1 VFELSVRKSSPT
13 KLAKTGLHLTYLG
26 SVEKWNTGS
35 LEHTILPGVSLSADL
50 PVLEDVTEALEN
62 PVELRNDPFSTLLP
76 GLGVIE
82 LGKYGVK
89 PCPLQGMYGMSLLK
103 KIAFPV
109 ATDFTLCLLVDGSD
123 TLKSELLKFVTDANS
138 IDEETTKLE
147 SPDSS
152 TNSEPD
158 GNERSKPRSS
168 TEGGAAEV
176 NREPLESRSSIQSP
190 SYNVF
195 EKDGASGYKKFF
207 LHLTKPIEMGQTV
220 ELRFLPSQPPSSGSD
235 KKGFDVRRRR
245 WLQEEISKLSLQD
258 LRSLLDY
265 LSEEV
270 GVTIYGEVQK
280 IFKKTSTKPEE
291 ETLKHDTAHAT
302 KIAISRRRMHWLALR
317 INEQLQKTLQKNAGG
332 VMSVV
337 MPPVAITPLWTNDLV
352 NSLRE
357 HPNWKSTIRT
367 ALMQEAGREILTEF
381 SSNEFGGFAATRQ
394 IWCPMAER
402 LFRSTVDK
410 LAAFTTELGWLC
422 TDDVLV
428 QDLCL
433 LVTAAATKVRSV
445 VNHEGPAE
453 ASKFTDLV
461 LTYRKGALHSSNA
474 FPVMDEVMAT
484 SSSQMYLDAMDLCDE
499 PACRPPV
506 KDDWR
511 VLATRV
517 PSKENEILMQSVED
531 MKEGGASIDARW
543 YIERQVLAIVQTV
556 ALCGVAHV
564 AKNTAY
570 VNLTDI
576 KSKLCEAA
584 KTAAEDPAIQALK
597 LEGRPEKME
606 QYAEIPN
613 SLPIK
618 GTIWGAEYEP
628 HSSPFFLGLMWP
640 LLRQA
645 GWKIEVGDDQSGVTY
660 LPPGRNKARGGSH
673 TKLAKLEKAKQR
685 AKLANQT
692 KNLGLGYIPKRIK
705 RLFVNTASVD
715 ENAEPD
721 ESALSV
727 TEALTQ
733 FFFSLQASLDEDK
746 EGQKRVEEV
755 VNQISTCFDELAPR
769 LMYKEEQDRYRV
781 TGNQRSCDVY
791 GCEYLMRLLLV
802 MPSMLQQSDLTV
814 QQVDDTLGVVRELT
828 NFMAINHSNLFDESF
843 NVPQEHYDAE
853 AKVPPFIV
861 PLLMQLKTKTPQPV
875 SEETTQ
881 GGVVT
886 DDLKGILQPSDREVL
901 TDFVE
906 LVLDQ
911 VIVCRATHDDVGK
924 KNRRVAVGYPGLV
937 CRHCFGL
944 FGEGKYFFSSIES
957 LTTATTV
964 IEKHL
969 AKCPKID
976 DEIKSN
982 MIKYRTRHQE
992 QRKLKIQGAQGAFFV
1007 RLWDRLRLSKAS
1019 AGAEAD
1025 VYVSMSSGSGK
1036 KSGSDDGESG
1046 GGSTPTDDSIEFKDH
1061 ILLLEYLKAT
1071 APWKDKLSL
1080 VEAID
1085 QYYNC
1090 LGYGGRI
1097 YNTNAMPVHFNSEW
1111 ILSKVA
1117 PRSKPVK

>member
-1 VFELSVRKSSPT
+1 MESSLFLC
-13 KLAKTGLHLTYLG
+13 K
-26 SVEKWNTGS
+26 
-35 LEHTILPGVSLSADL
+35 VSMYEFA
-50 PVLEDVTEALEN
+50 EAI
-62 PVELRNDPFSTLLP
+62 T
-76 GLGVIE
+76 
-82 LGKYGVK
+82 
-89 PCPLQGMYGMSLLK
+89 
-103 KIAFPV
+103 FPV
-109 ATDFTLCLLVDGSD
+109 ATDFNLLLRVDGCD
-123 TLKSELLKFVTDANS
+123 TLKSEILKFVTDAIS
-138 IDEETTKLE
+138 IDEEATELE
-147 SPDSS
+147 NSHSG
-152 TNSEPD
+152 TNSERD
-158 GNERSKPRSS
+158 GNERTKPKGS
-168 TEGGAAEV
+168 TETKSAEV
-176 NREPLESRSSIQSP
+176 NRESPESQSSVQGL

-195 EKDGASGYKKFF
+195 EKNGTSGESQCF
-207 LHLTKPIEMGQTV
+207 LHLIKPIEMGQTL
-220 ELRFLPSQPPSSGSD
+220 ELRFLSSQPPKSSD
-235 KKGFDVRRRR
+235 PDEKGFDIRRRR

-270 GVTIYGEVQK
+270 GIKIYSEVQT
-280 IFKKTSTKPEE
+280 IFKKTSVKPKE
-291 ETLKHDTAHAT
+291 ETSVKPKEETSKYDTAHAT
-302 KIAISRRRMHWLALR
+302 KIALSRRRMHWLALR
-317 INEQLQKTLQKNAGG
+317 INEQLQKALQKNAGG
-332 VMSVV
+332 IMSVV
-337 MPPVAITPLWTNDLV
+337 MPLVAIAPLWTTDLV
-352 NSLRE
+352 KRLRE
-357 HPNWKSTIRT
+357 HPDWKSTIRA

-381 SSNEFGGFAATRQ
+381 SSNEFGGFATTRQ
-394 IWCPMAER
+394 LWCPMAER
-402 LFRSTVDK
+402 LFRSTIDK

-428 QDLCL
+428 QELCL

-445 VNHEGPAE
+445 VSHEGPAE

-461 LTYRKGALHSSNA
+461 LTYRKGTLHSSNA
-474 FPVMDEVMAT
+474 FPVIDEVMAT
-484 SSSQMYLDAMDLCDE
+484 SSSQVYLDAMDLCDE
-499 PACRPPV
+499 PACKPPAR
-506 KDDWR
+506 DALR

-517 PSKENEILMQSVED
+517 PSKENEILMQSVDD

-576 KSKLCEAA
+576 KSKLCEVA
-584 KTAAEDPAIQALK
+584 KMAAENPAIQALK
-597 LEGRPEKME
+597 LEARNPEKVE
-606 QYAEIPN
+606 QYVEIPN
-613 SLPIK
+613 SPSTE
-618 GTIWGAEYEP
+618 GTIWATVFEP

-645 GWKIEVGDDQSGVTY
+645 GWKIEVGDVQSGVTY

-673 TKLAKLEKAKQR
+673 TKRAKIEKAQER
-685 AKLANQT
+685 AKLAKQT
-692 KNLGLGYIPKRIK
+692 KNLGLGYIQKRNK
-705 RLFVNTASVD
+705 RLFVNTASID

-721 ESALSV
+721 ESAVTV

-733 FFFSLQASLDEDK
+733 FLFSLQAGLDEDK
-746 EGQKRVEEV
+746 ESQKRVHEV
-755 VNQISTCFDELAPR
+755 VDQISTCFDELASR
-769 LMYKEEQDRYRV
+769 LLYKEERDRYEV
-781 TGNQRSCDVY
+781 TGGQRSCDIY
-791 GCEYLMRLLLV
+791 GCKYLMRLLLV

-828 NFMAINHSNLFDESF
+828 NFMAINHLDLFDESF
-843 NVPQEHYDAE
+843 HVPQEHYASE
-853 AKVPPFIV
+853 ATNPPFIV
-861 PLLMQLKTKTPQPV
+861 PLLMHLKTKTPHSV
-875 SEETTQ
+875 SEETAK

-886 DDLKGILQPSDREVL
+886 GDLKEILQPSDREVL

-911 VIVCRATHDDVGK
+911 VIVCRATHDDLGK

-937 CRHCFGL
+937 CRHCFGM

-964 IEKHL
+964 IEKHVT
-969 AKCPKID
+969 KCPKID
-976 DEIKSN
+976 AEIKSN

-992 QRKLKIQGAQGAFFV
+992 QRKLMPQGAQGAFFA

-1036 KSGSDDGESG
+1036 KSSSDDGESG
-1046 GGSTPTDDSIEFKDH
+1046 DGSTPTDDLIEFKDH
-1061 ILLLEYLKAT
+1061 ILLLEFLKAT
-1071 APWKDKLSL
+1071 APWKDKPNLI
-1080 VEAID
+1080 EAMD

-1090 LGYGGRI
+1090 MGYGGRI

-1111 ILSKVA
+1111 LLSKVA